1 MNMKT
6 SSSSSYSSSTLLPSS
21 VTNSSHNNIN
31 YQSVIYLLR
40 NILTSVVNTFKSIVD
55 NDNDGVDYKHHHQ
68 RAFVYTMRG
77 ILIQRDGRILWSD
90 FETEL
95 TQVFCCSNF

>member
-6 SSSSSYSSSTLLPSS
+6 SSL
-21 VTNSSHNNIN
+21 TNSSHNNIN
-31 YQSVIYLLR
+31 YHTVIYLLR
-40 NILTSVVNTFKSIVD
+40 NILTSAVNKFKSIVD

-68 RAFVYTMRG
+68 RACVYSMRG

-95 TQVFCCSNF
+95 TQVLCSSNL